1 MNLQEV
7 FEELDAQQRVKIESD
22 RVFVD
27 SLNKKIA
34 DMEKKITEKEY
45 AVRFCTFDGT
55 SFWMICFSL
64 GHRTKEEERCF
75 EGDMQRAER
84 PA

>member
-45 AVRFCTFDGT
+45 AVRFCTLD
-55 SFWMICFSL
+55 
-64 GHRTKEEERCF
+64 
-75 EGDMQRAER
+75 
-84 PA
+84 